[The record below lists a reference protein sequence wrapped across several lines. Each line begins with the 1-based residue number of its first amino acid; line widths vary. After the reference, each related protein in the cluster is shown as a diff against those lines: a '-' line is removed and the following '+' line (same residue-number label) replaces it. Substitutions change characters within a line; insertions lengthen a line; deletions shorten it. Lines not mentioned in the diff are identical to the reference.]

1 MKTID
6 HEELNRSIHVAQT
19 HTYKRRYATLLL
31 WLAIT
36 TIFVQYNNIMKKP

>member
-6 HEELNRSIHVAQT
+6 HEELNRSIHVAHQT

-36 TIFVQYNNIMKKP
+36 SIFVSPV